1 MNNENKYEIDR
12 IWAVSTQ
19 LCPNGGIGID
29 WSGPIGWGQ
38 LVLYWGD
45 DDKLHADT
53 ETLSSNEDKSF
64 IKTILNLLPNFIEV
78 DG

>member
-1 MNNENKYEIDR
+1 MNEYSIDEI
-12 IWAVSTQ
+12 WPVSTKI
-19 LCPNGGIGID
+19 CPNGGIGID

-38 LVLYWGD
+38 LVLYWGK

-53 ETLSSNEDKSF
+53 ECLSSNEDKSF
-64 IKTILNLLPNFIEV
+64 IKIILNLLPNFIKV

>member
-12 IWAVSTQ
+12 VWAVSTQ

-53 ETLSSNEDKSF
+53 EHLSSNEDKCF
-64 IKTILNLLPNFIEV
+64 IKKILNLLPGFIEV
-78 DG
+78 DD

>member
-1 MNNENKYEIDR
+1 MNNKNKYEIDR
-12 IWAVSTQ
+12 VWIVSTQ

-45 DDKLHADT
+45 DNKLHADT
-53 ETLSSNEDKSF
+53 EHLSSNKDKSF